1 MSSEHRGGQKYHRTA
16 HRIKA
21 VLFTFM
27 VERERNN
34 GLVGLQKSQHCR
46 GHVRCL
52 TADRTFYRVN
62 FPTSEEKVM
71 QALLFIDIS
80 VPSAQFVI
88 LRNKGQK

>member
-1 MSSEHRGGQKYHRTA
+1 MA
-16 HRIKA
+16 
-21 VLFTFM
+21 
-27 VERERNN
+27 EREGNN

-71 QALLFIDIS
+71 QALLVLFKLFIDIS